1 MERVNLPYEFQRR
14 RDLIRLYLELT
25 HKELLKRIKDR
36 ARLAFEVRIIRII
49 SLIRG
54 VIYETIKRENEALFY
69 IVSTKQYKDTEKRI
83 ILDKKTSEFIK
94 NVEKILPE
102 LENLIKTGKS
112 EFGFDDSDVKEVE
125 EIKAFISKLKTL
137 GYIEL

>member
-1 MERVNLPYEFQRR
+1 
-14 RDLIRLYLELT
+14 
-25 HKELLKRIKDR
+25 
-36 ARLAFEVRIIRII
+36 
-49 SLIRG
+49 